1 MVPYASGSSAK
12 AQISEGATVARVVV
26 DVMLKPEILDP
37 QGQAIARKL
46 PQMGFDGVVAVRQ
59 GKRFEVELEGPAD
72 EAALERVRRIAETL
86 LANPVIENFEVRV
99 LQPEGLEPDAPE
111 GLTEGLP
118 EGSPAEPPQVEGHPV
133 PSEGL
138 QGDAKDPTV

>member
-1 MVPYASGSSAK
+1 M
-12 AQISEGATVARVVV
+12 ARVVV

-46 PQMGFDGVVAVRQ
+46 PQLGFDGVVAVRQ

-86 LANPVIENFEVRV
+86 LANPVIENFEVRI
-99 LQPEGLEPDAPE
+99 LQPEGLEAETPDSPPEAPQGE
-111 GLTEGLP
+111 T
-118 EGSPAEPPQVEGHPV
+118 PQAEGHGTP
-133 PSEGL
+133 PDSP
-138 QGDAKDPTV
+138 QGEVKDPTV